1 MIGEAA
7 MTGLDRFAGSKVG
20 VLGMARSGIAVA
32 RVLAAAGARVLAW
45 DDRAEALRGL
55 DLAAGTAT
63 DIPDLALLVA
73 SPGVPLTHPAP
84 HAVIAAAQAAGVP
97 VTCDIDLFCR
107 DVAPENI
114 VAVTGTNG
122 KSTTTA
128 LIHHLL
134 VQAGQDAVLGGN
146 IGVPVF
152 DLPAASRYVLELSSY
167 QLDLCTSF
175 HPGIAVWSNLTPDHL
190 DRHGDLEGYIA
201 AKRRIFALQQ
211 PSDWAVVGVD
221 DGPSAAVA
229 QGLKARTLRVSIGH
243 AVEGEGLSVIDGV
256 LHERLDGVSRAIGR
270 IDGFSGLRGR
280 HNQQNAALAYGV
292 GRALGIAPET
302 LLAGL
307 AGFSGLAH
315 RMEEVARTGRVIW
328 VNDSKATNPDS
339 ATKSLDSF
347 ADVFWIAGGKPKPG
361 GFASLRPFM
370 RNVRGAFLIGQA
382 ADEIAADLGDL
393 VPVRRCGTL
402 EQAMAEA
409 GEAALAS
416 GRDPAVVLLAP
427 ACASFDQFR
436 SFEHRGEVFRSLA
449 CARLRTGA
457 AA

>member
-1 MIGEAA
+1 
-7 MTGLDRFAGSKVG
+7 MTGLDRFAGRKVG
-20 VLGMARSGIAVA
+20 VLGMARSGIAAA
-32 RVLAAAGARVLAW
+32 RALSAAGAHVLAW

-55 DLAAGTAT
+55 DLAAGTAA
-63 DIPDLALLVA
+63 DITDLAVLVA

-84 HAVIAAAQAAGVP
+84 HPVIAAAQAAGVP
-97 VTCDIDLFCR
+97 VTCDIDLFC
-107 DVAPENI
+107 AALPPERV

-134 VQAGQDAVLGGN
+134 VRAGQDSALGGN

-152 DLPAASRYVLELSSY
+152 DLPPASRYVLELSSY
-167 QLDLCTSF
+167 QLDLCTAF

-190 DRHGDLEGYIA
+190 DRHGDLDGYIA
-201 AKRRIFALQQ
+201 AKRRIFARQQ

-229 QGLKARTLRVSIGH
+229 EGLKARTLRVSIGH
-243 AVEGEGLSVIDGV
+243 VIEGEGLSVVDGV

-307 AGFSGLAH
+307 AGFAGLAH
-315 RMEEVARTGRVIW
+315 RMEEVARAGRVIW

-382 ADEIAADLGDL
+382 AGEIAADIGDL
-393 VPVRRCGTL
+393 VPVRQCGTL
-402 EQAMAEA
+402 ERAMAEA

-416 GRDPAVVLLAP
+416 GHDPAVVLLAP
-427 ACASFDQFR
+427 ACASFDQFH

-449 CARLRTGA
+449 CARLHVGA